1 MYNKCIFCGF
11 EGEDFEEVIRNQ
23 VVSSNGE
30 LNESIIRVAILL
42 KCPKCGCQRSFSYG
56 YSNDKR
62 IADKVSKKEKHD
74 F

>member
-11 EGEDFEEVIRNQ
+11 EGEDFEEIIRDQ
-23 VVSSNGE
+23 VMSSNGG
-30 LNESIIRVAILL
+30 LNESMIRIAILL
-42 KCPKCGCQRSFSYG
+42 KCPKCGLQRSFSYG

-62 IADKVSKKEKHD
+62 IADKVSNKEEYD